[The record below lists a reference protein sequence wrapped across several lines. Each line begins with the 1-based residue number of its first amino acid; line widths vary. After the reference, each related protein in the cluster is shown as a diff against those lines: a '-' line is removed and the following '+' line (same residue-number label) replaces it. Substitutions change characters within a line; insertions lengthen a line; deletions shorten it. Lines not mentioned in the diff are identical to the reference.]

1 MSGELLAGDERS
13 RAAAAVLHWLS
24 SLRDRQEEVLTHDQ
38 SLLIRCCSLLV
49 HEWAG
54 TSAAQETAA
63 TPTFDLEGC
72 EPPAAGGGDP
82 YLGLVFASLRSRC
95 AGYRDNHRTLL
106 FQAGSVLSTA
116 APNAPVELRR
126 IASLLDLLGARTE
139 LGSFRRDLPPI
150 ERLYEMDAEQ
160 VGHTCHDLAVATRF
174 GAAPSGLAEEIRVAL
189 ELPLSAI
196 ALAYLRDYRLDLG
209 CLVVRTLH
217 YLAVG
222 AKATAQAVPFLL
234 LQQQAAGCFGFVS
247 QPGLLRL
254 RDRQADL
261 DLEVFLPTT
270 FECLWTL
277 AVIDGDNDPVHSP
290 RRALPR

>member
-1 MSGELLAGDERS
+1 MSGELFSSDERS
-13 RAAAAVLHWLS
+13 RAAAAVLDWLS
-24 SLRDRQEEVLTHDQ
+24 SLRDRREKVLTRDQ
-38 SLLIRCCSLLV
+38 SLLICCCSLLV
-49 HEWAG
+49 HEWTG
-54 TSAAQETAA
+54 SSTAQQAAA

-72 EPPAAGGGDP
+72 EPPAGSGGDP

-95 AGYRDNHRTLL
+95 TGYRDDHRTLL
-106 FQAGSVLSTA
+106 VQAGSVLSA
-116 APNAPVELRR
+116 AVSENSVALRR

-139 LGSFRRDLPPI
+139 LGSFRRDLPTI
-150 ERLYEMDAEQ
+150 GSLYEMDAEQ
-160 VGHTCHDLAVATRF
+160 VRQTCHDLAVATRF
-174 GAAPSGLAEEIRVAL
+174 GSARSELAEEIRVAL

-209 CLVVRTLH
+209 CLVVRTLR
-217 YLAVG
+217 YLDVG
-222 AKATAQAVPFLL
+222 AKAMAQAVPFVL

-277 AVIDGDNDPVHSP
+277 AVIDGDDDPVHSP
-290 RRALPR
+290 REAAPL